1 MARRPRAESSD
12 GAATSAGR
20 PHRRLRP
27 RPCRRRCRA
36 LVCRREAG
44 RGGRGGCGWRGGAF
58 LEHGGPGPRASR
70 KATRT
75 ERDCSAR
82 GVPRT
87 APRGSGDG
95 VGARRAAGTDE
106 QRSRPKIKGENTE
119 CLSGRSLLHRPD
131 ISSSEGKRAGPNISQ
146 VTSNLCAEAPELRTC
161 RRIIESF
168 ELEESLKGH
177 LAQLPYNKQ
186 EHLQLHQVLAAS
198 SSLNL
203 SASRSR
209 ILLGLSITLQCPRF
223 FSRQTRSHKPR
234 SLLRLCRRRLGDGN
248 CKNGAPPEER
258 LQAGGSRLLVAPG
271 LCHQRM
277 PACPVQLA
285 ASVGKSRLLLSLFPK

>member
-1 MARRPRAESSD
+1 MPLR
-12 GAATSAGR
+12 GA
-20 PHRRLRP
+20 
-27 RPCRRRCRA
+27 
-36 LVCRREAG
+36 
-44 RGGRGGCGWRGGAF
+44 RGGARGA
-58 LEHGGPGPRASR
+58 LTPSGPAGPSGTGRPRRVRAARRGLPGARRS
-70 KATRT
+70 RT
-75 ERDCSAR
+75 EGESESDAHGTRLQR
-82 GVPRT
+82 EGVPRT

-131 ISSSEGKRAGPNISQ
+131 INSSEGKRAGPNISE
-146 VTSNLCAEAPELRTC
+146 VTSNLCAEAPELRRTC

-168 ELEESLKGH
+168 ELEEALKGH

-248 CKNGAPPEER
+248 CTNGAPGRSGCR
-258 LQAGGSRLLVAPG
+258 LGG
-271 LCHQRM
+271 
-277 PACPVQLA
+277 A
-285 ASVGKSRLLLSLFPK
+285 ASWLHLVCATNECQRAPCSSLLLRENLVCFYLYFLNAAQLFPR